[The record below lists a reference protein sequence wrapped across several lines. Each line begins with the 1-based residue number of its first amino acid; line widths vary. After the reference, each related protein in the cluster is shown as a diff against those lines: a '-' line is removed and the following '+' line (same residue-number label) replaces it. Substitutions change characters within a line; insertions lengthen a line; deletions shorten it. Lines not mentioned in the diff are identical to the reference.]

1 MAFEYLLK
9 QEKENLY
16 MKYEKF
22 RRDVLDGMKSLLD
35 EMEIT
40 NMIREADEV
49 MPMPMLTTLHR
60 NLGMAGNEVMGQF
73 YFLPLLDEEQ
83 PFHFFT
89 SVLTLDEE
97 VPAEKYEDLAMAA
110 TMLNFYLPAGSFVVE
125 KDGGVLAYKS
135 TNFIPVNT
143 SLEDA
148 LVLADANMG
157 IAFNLTDAYVD
168 AFMQLLHNEIT
179 LEQFELELPE
189 VHFGE

>member
-1 MAFEYLLK
+1 M
-9 QEKENLY
+9 N
-16 MKYEKF
+16 YEKF
-22 RRDVLDGMKSLLD
+22 RMDVLNGMKSLLD

-89 SVLTLDEE
+89 SMMTLDEE
-97 VPAEKYEDLAMAA
+97 VPADKYEDLAMAA
-110 TMLNFYLPAGSFVVE
+110 TMLNFYLPGGSFIVE
-125 KDGGVLAYKS
+125 KDGGIIAFKNTSY
-135 TNFIPVNT
+135 IPVNVT
-143 SLEDA
+143 LEDA

-157 IAFNLTDAYVD
+157 VAFNLTDSYVD
-168 AFMQLLHNEIT
+168 AFMQLLRSEIT

-189 VHFGE
+189 VHFAK

>member
-1 MAFEYLLK
+1 M
-9 QEKENLY
+9 N
-16 MKYEKF
+16 YEKF
-22 RRDVLDGMKSLLD
+22 RMDVLNGMKSLLD

-168 AFMQLLHNEIT
+168 AFMQLLRGEIT
-179 LEQFELELPE
+179 VEQFELELPD
-189 VHFGE
+189 VHFERRTSNPPSSNA